1 MAPPDAYAR
10 PRGAALPPREGR
22 RGPPSPS
29 RLGCPTAIRG
39 GERTFQHPSAHLGR
53 GVAAVAA
60 SSRSKGENGQ
70 KLEDKAPKS
79 HPLPQEAKPPL
90 CAVPGALSTRRGV
103 EDVRSLDRE
112 TNALLPVDVRS
123 DF

>member
-53 GVAAVAA
+53 ASPRPPRRAEAKAKMAKKSRTKPQNRIRYPKKQSRHCGLYQELYLRAVA
-60 SSRSKGENGQ
+60 
-70 KLEDKAPKS
+70 
-79 HPLPQEAKPPL
+79 
-90 CAVPGALSTRRGV
+90 
-103 EDVRSLDRE
+103 
-112 TNALLPVDVRS
+112 
-123 DF
+123 